1 MKDSLSH
8 YHLLCQ
14 DSIRDLDFFKAELQI
29 LRNRLTEVAGKNTG
43 HDVLL
48 QVEHFENKFH
58 ILGIHID
65 EMLHDVNLKNQSLL
79 DEAAEKPNYIH
90 IKMKETDEQLA
101 DLLHDTSSDFYAT
114 KKEFYQFLSKVF

>member
-14 DSIRDLDFFKAELQI
+14 DSIRDLDFFKAELKI

-65 EMLHDVNLKNQSLL
+65 EMLHDVNLKNQSYLPKCL
-79 DEAAEKPNYIH
+79 MIW
-90 IKMKETDEQLA
+90 
-101 DLLHDTSSDFYAT
+101 
-114 KKEFYQFLSKVF
+114 KVQKNGYSH